1 MNSFLYFIA
10 LILMIGWMLGVFVYS
25 ATGLIH
31 LLIVFALISM
41 LLGILRRA

>member
-1 MNSFLYFIA
+1 MSSFLYFIA
-10 LILMIGWMLGVFVYS
+10 LILMTGWMVGVFVYS